1 MAVQGPPGAV
11 GSPPAWAVAFHP
23 GAAAMHPEEEVFAV
37 CVHHLSCTSG
47 LDNNYW
53 ERLKKKKSLSNNYSL
68 KKLAGGKENTAWIT
82 LWPPP
87 LRARRAAVAKNG
99 RKHICNAF
107 M

>member
-1 MAVQGPPGAV
+1 M
-11 GSPPAWAVAFHP
+11 
-23 GAAAMHPEEEVFAV
+23 
-37 CVHHLSCTSG
+37 
-47 LDNNYW
+47 DNYYW

-68 KKLAGGKENTAWIT
+68 KKLAGGTENAAWIM

-87 LRARRAAVAKNG
+87 PLPLQAHCAAVAKSG